1 MVMTSGHVAVSYA
14 RAPRSR
20 FRLEG
25 ELAAQKGRAVTIF
38 CVEVYLSYFLNGAHT
53 HRTADLGGIPSLRV
67 AVPFQFF
74 ALLRLK
80 TFRRPCL

>member
-53 HRTADLGGIPSLRV
+53 HRTADSLPSLRV
-67 AVPFQFF
+67 GVPFQFF
-74 ALLRLK
+74 ALLCLK